1 MGPKRDAKKSL
12 PPTFTPAASVRI
24 NDLLCK
30 TAFYDSTEELTGQ
43 RVRELVAIGFRGQWG
58 GDFLKSMWLIV

>member
-24 NDLLCK
+24 NDLLCE
-30 TAFYDSTEELTGQ
+30 TAFHDSTEELIGQ
-43 RVRELVAIGFRGQWG
+43 RVRQLVAIGVRGQ
-58 GDFLKSMWLIV
+58 